1 MHKSVKSINTVIFEG
16 ISLLKAHV
24 VSFFSYLTSVPRT
37 FDLDC
42 SILGNMIF
50 STTVINSLLCIA
62 NFHFL
67 RDGRV
72 IAIFLSRCLFENHAN
87 EAILFTS

>member
-42 SILGNMIF
+42 SHHKEIQ
-50 STTVINSLLCIA
+50 LLL
-62 NFHFL
+62 FL
-67 RDGRV
+67 VLVPR
-72 IAIFLSRCLFENHAN
+72 
-87 EAILFTS
+87 